1 MWARFSSTGTCD
13 VSKDLFTIATV
24 IGANSRVHD
33 LSSQGGI
40 GLNAILVGRRFDDAY
55 DFFVRRWDKRIKCLL
70 YITVQWRHEIRSV
83 LGT

>member
-33 LSSQGGI
+33 VSSQ
-40 GLNAILVGRRFDDAY
+40 VGRRFDDAY